1 MAANLTE
8 GNVWKNLIRFSI
20 PFFLS
25 YFLQTLYGLAD
36 LFIVGLY
43 NGANITTAVSVGSQI
58 MHMITVILVGLAMGC
73 TVLISQAV
81 GAKMVERISYIVG
94 NTITLFVGISVAMCV
109 LLIALIQPIMQIM
122 SVPPESLEQTQ
133 AYLTI
138 CFLGIPVITVYNV
151 LSAVFRGL
159 GDSKTPMY
167 FVAAACGI
175 NILLDYILIGVFQMQ
190 AVGAAIA
197 TIFAQT
203 CSVIFAVIV
212 MIRKDMG
219 IQLSIR
225 HLRPKKQLMN
235 SMLNIG
241 FPVALQDGLIQV
253 SFLVITVIANMRGV
267 EIAAAVGIVEKVISI
282 LFLVPSSMLSAVS
295 AISAQN
301 IGAGLH
307 RRALDTLKYSIMIT
321 VGFGFVISI
330 FIQFISQLVVG
341 LFTRDAVVIIYGGQ
355 YLRSYVFD
363 CMFAGIHFCFSG
375 YFCAYEK
382 SIFSFIHNIVSI
394 LLVRIPGAYLASV
407 WFPNTLLPMGIAP
420 PAGSALSAL
429 ICMGIYWKVFRKNRQ
444 FDQNECMQKNIKKI
458 LDKSGNLRYHNQRCI
473 TTAT

>member
-1 MAANLTE
+1 MALNLTE
-8 GNVWKNLIRFSI
+8 GSVWKNLIRFSI

-43 NGANITTAVSVGSQI
+43 NGAAITTAVSVGSQM

-81 GAKMVERISYIVG
+81 GAKMMERVSRTIG
-94 NTITLFVGISVAMCV
+94 NTITLFLGISIAMCV
-109 LLIALIQPIMQIM
+109 VLIALIHPIMQVM

-138 CFLGIPVITVYNV
+138 CFLGIPVITAYNII
-151 LSAVFRGL
+151 SAVFRGL
-159 GDSKTPMY
+159 GDSRTPMY
-167 FVAAACGI
+167 FVAAACAI

-190 AVGAAIA
+190 AVGAALA

-203 CSVIFAVIV
+203 CSVIFACIV
-212 MIRKDMG
+212 VVRKDMG
-219 IQLSIR
+219 IHLSLQ
-225 HLRPKKQLMN
+225 HLVPQKQLGIQ
-235 SMLNIG
+235 MLQIG

-267 EIAAAVGIVEKVISI
+267 EIAAAVGIVEKIIGI

-321 VGFGFVISI
+321 VGFGFVVSVI
-330 FIQFISQLVVG
+330 IQFISEPVVG
-341 LFTRDAVVIIYGGQ
+341 LFTRETAVIVYGGQ
-355 YLRSYVFD
+355 YLRSYATD

-382 SIFSFIHNIVSI
+382 SIFSFIHNIASI
-394 LLVRIPGAYLASV
+394 LLMRIPGAYLASI
-407 WFPNTLLPMGIAP
+407 WFPDTLFPMGIAA

-429 ICMGIYWKVFRKNRQ
+429 ICVGIYWKVFRQDKRI
-444 FDQNECMQKNIKKI
+444 CQKE
-458 LDKSGNLRYHNQRCI
+458 
-473 TTAT
+473 

>member
-1 MAANLTE
+1 MALNLTE
-8 GNVWKNLIRFSI
+8 GSVWKNLIRFSI

-43 NGANITTAVSVGSQI
+43 NGAAITTAVSVGSQI

-81 GAKMVERISYIVG
+81 GAKMMERVSRTIG
-94 NTITLFVGISVAMCV
+94 NTITLFLGISIAMCV
-109 LLIALIQPIMQIM
+109 VLIALIHPIMQVM

-138 CFLGIPVITVYNV
+138 CFLGIPVITAYNII
-151 LSAVFRGL
+151 SAVFRGL
-159 GDSKTPMY
+159 GDSRTPMY
-167 FVAAACGI
+167 FVAAACAI
-175 NILLDYILIGVFQMQ
+175 NILLDYILIGMFQMQ
-190 AVGAAIA
+190 AVGAALA
-197 TIFAQT
+197 TVFAQT
-203 CSVIFAVIV
+203 CSVIFACIV
-212 MIRKDMG
+212 VVRKDMSIHLSLQHLVPQKQLG
-219 IQLSIR
+219 IQ
-225 HLRPKKQLMN
+225 
-235 SMLNIG
+235 MLQIG

-267 EIAAAVGIVEKVISI
+267 EIAAAVGIVEKIIGI

-321 VGFGFVISI
+321 VGFGFVVSVI
-330 FIQFISQLVVG
+330 IQFISEPVVG
-341 LFTRDAVVIIYGGQ
+341 LFTRETAVIVYGGQ
-355 YLRSYVFD
+355 YLRSYATD

-382 SIFSFIHNIVSI
+382 SIFSFIHNIASI
-394 LLVRIPGAYLASV
+394 LLMRIPGAYLASI
-407 WFPNTLLPMGIAP
+407 WFPDTLFPMGIAA

-429 ICMGIYWKVFRKNRQ
+429 ICVGIYWKVFQQDKRI
-444 FDQNECMQKNIKKI
+444 CQKE
-458 LDKSGNLRYHNQRCI
+458 
-473 TTAT
+473 

>member
-1 MAANLTE
+1 MALNLTE
-8 GNVWKNLIRFSI
+8 GSVWKNLIRFSL

-43 NGANITTAVSVGSQI
+43 NGADITTAVSVGSQI
-58 MHMITVILVGLAMGC
+58 MHMITVIVVGLAMGC

-81 GAKMVERISYIVG
+81 GARQMKRVSHTIG
-94 NTITLFVGISVAMCV
+94 NTITLFLGISIAMSV
-109 LLIALIQPIMQIM
+109 LLIALLHPIMQVM
-122 SVPPESLEQTQ
+122 SVPPESLAQTR

-138 CFLGIPVITVYNV
+138 CFLGIPVITAYNI

-167 FVAAACGI
+167 FVAAACAI
-175 NILLDYILIGVFQMQ
+175 NILLDYVLIGVFQMQ
-190 AVGAAIA
+190 AIGAALA
-197 TIFAQT
+197 TVFAQT
-203 CSVIFAVIV
+203 CSVIFACVVIA
-212 MIRKDMG
+212 RKDMG
-219 IQLSIR
+219 IHLSVR
-225 HLRPKKQLMN
+225 HLVPEKKLVG
-235 SMLNIG
+235 SMLQIG
-241 FPVALQDGLIQV
+241 FPVALQDGLVQV

-267 EIAAAVGIVEKVISI
+267 EIAAAVGIVEKIISI

-321 VGFGFVISI
+321 VGFGFVISVI
-330 FIQFISQLVVG
+330 IQFISEPVVG
-341 LFTRDAVVIIYGGQ
+341 LFTRDTAVIVYGGQ
-355 YLRSYVFD
+355 YLRSYASD

-382 SIFSFIHNIVSI
+382 SIFSFIHNIASI
-394 LLVRIPGAYLASV
+394 LLVRIPGAYLASI
-407 WFPNTLLPMGIAP
+407 WFPDTLFPMGIAA

-429 ICMGIYWKVFRKNRQ
+429 ICAGIYWKVFRQGRRICRK
-444 FDQNECMQKNIKKI
+444 E
-458 LDKSGNLRYHNQRCI
+458 
-473 TTAT
+473 